1 VIENLKFR
9 VSAAFEQLFF
19 LQNTTSQND
28 ETDEERERNTMI
40 LAPTIL
46 SLSSSS
52 SSARSS
58 PSSHPRCCCSFTH
71 HRRSASS
78 LSSSSSSPKS
88 SNCRR
93 RRRRRQKRR
102 DEKEETS
109 AIVSFSAGRRRRRWR
124 VIDAASFSSSSF
136 LSASG
141 GGECE
146 DDDDACFEW
155 YSLPF
160 REERRLL
167 LLKNQ
172 RRGRRRVVLA
182 RSSGAD
188 DGEGDAAKAENSEDD
203 ESDDVNNNNNNN
215 NNNDDIGPGLIPSI
229 ATATIGAFLFGYHS
243 AVINAPLASIAS
255 DLGFAESDGLKGL
268 VVSVMVLGGV
278 VGGFSIAPI
287 ADKYGRKNALA
298 FVTIPLAV
306 GALISSV
313 SWDAASM
320 TFGRLITGIGVGAS
334 SQIVPLYLAEISPPS
349 FRGTANGLRRMAYV
363 FGCLAA
369 FQLAVPLEEA
379 ANGGDGW
386 WRPLFSDSVVPA
398 VALAVTALVVAVESP
413 VWLLA
418 TSGQIECEVEKKE
431 IERESRR
438 SLGALMNIRG
448 KAAKLWQENIQKKEE
463 NSGSNSSNNN
473 SSGSTNGVDNSSAAE
488 DGGFEDDDDSRRAT
502 ENASGAS
509 SSNSSSASGG
519 KKLETWSEIFKDET
533 NVPSLITGVGLCALA
548 AFSGSNTVIFY
559 AKSVFSSVGLSSP
572 ELLTWAVGVPNILGG
587 VLALV
592 LTDKLGRRPL
602 LLWSFGG
609 MSACLV
615 ALSAV
620 DIYTHGVPFLSENNG
635 GFGGGASSMT
645 TSSRFFKAS
654 FCNTLDPSAVDVL
667 SPEQKAKQRGSLSIN
682 EGYFSDI
689 FDVQQ
694 SSYSSF
700 TTKSIICKDLPD
712 REIGGLIE
720 DVTIE
725 GRGDT
730 NSGERQE
737 PEATVALVSL
747 PLYVLFFSAGAGPV
761 PWLLYNEVFPT
772 RIRAKAV
779 SLCTATNYFSNA
791 IVGSAFLPGV
801 TFLGLGG
808 TYAGYAL
815 LNLLGYVFV
824 KELVF
829 ETKGMKLEEIEEK
842 MLAKWEKKSG

>member
-1 VIENLKFR
+1 MTTVPTHHHHRLPSLRGRTKEDKVVVRRKRQKVVVVR
-9 VSAAFEQLFF
+9 VGGGGDSFSFSSFSSSFF
-19 LQNTTSQND
+19 LARRFD
-28 ETDEERERNTMI
+28 AVRTMMGF
-40 LAPTIL
+40 PEN
-46 SLSSSS
+46 SYYYRCCSSSS
-52 SSARSS
+52 SSSRLWGDLSMTMMAEGRG
-58 PSSHPRCCCSFTH
+58 RGGG
-71 HRRSASS
+71 RRSGGAVVVDASG
-78 LSSSSSSPKS
+78 KG
-88 SNCRR
+88 
-93 RRRRRQKRR
+93 KRWKIKATATSKEDSTR
-102 DEKEETS
+102 GVDVYEARGTKTRTRTNEEEEEDEEQDKDEDKEE
-109 AIVSFSAGRRRRRWR
+109 
-124 VIDAASFSSSSF
+124 
-136 LSASG
+136 
-141 GGECE
+141 
-146 DDDDACFEW
+146 
-155 YSLPF
+155 
-160 REERRLL
+160 
-167 LLKNQ
+167 
-172 RRGRRRVVLA
+172 
-182 RSSGAD
+182 
-188 DGEGDAAKAENSEDD
+188 
-203 ESDDVNNNNNNN
+203 NN
-215 NNNDDIGPGLIPSI
+215 IGPGLIPSI

-243 AVINAPLASIAS
+243 AVINAPLAAIAS

-278 VGGFSIAPI
+278 IGGFSIAPF

-306 GALISSV
+306 GALISSI

-334 SQIVPLYLAEISPPS
+334 SQIVPLYLAEISPPT
-349 FRGTANGLRRMAYV
+349 FRGTSNGLRRMAYV

-379 ANGGDGW
+379 ADGGQDW
-386 WRPLFSDSVVPA
+386 WRPLFSDSVIPA
-398 VALAVTALVVAVESP
+398 MMLAVTALVVAVESP

-418 TSGQIECEVEKKE
+418 TSGQIECEEEKKE
-431 IERESRR
+431 SEREWRR
-438 SLGALMNIRG
+438 SLEALMNIRG

-463 NSGSNSSNNN
+463 RIGSDGGSNEGEVSTEHAVEYDQKVLTTS
-473 SSGSTNGVDNSSAAE
+473 SSGSKEV
-488 DGGFEDDDDSRRAT
+488 
-502 ENASGAS
+502 
-509 SSNSSSASGG
+509 SNSSSSTSGSG
-519 KKLETWSEIFKDET
+519 SDSSKKLETWSEIFEDKT
-533 NVPSLITGVGLCALA
+533 NVPSLVTGVGLCALA

-559 AKSVFSSVGLSSP
+559 AKSVFSSVGLNSP
-572 ELLTWAVGVPNILGG
+572 ELLTWAVGIPNIVGG
-587 VLALV
+587 ILALV

-615 ALSAV
+615 ALSTV
-620 DIYTHGVPFLSENNG
+620 DIYTHGLPFL
-635 GFGGGASSMT
+635 GGGASMT
-645 TSSRFFKAS
+645 TSSKFFKAS

-720 DVTIE
+720 DFTIK
-725 GRGDT
+725 GGDT
-730 NSGERQE
+730 TSGERQE

-791 IVGSAFLPGV
+791 IVGAAFLPGV
-801 TFLGLGG
+801 TSLGLGV

-829 ETKGMKLEEIEEK
+829 ETKGMKLEDIEET
-842 MLAKWEKKSG
+842 MLEKWSDTHKKAGK

>member
-1 VIENLKFR
+1 M
-9 VSAAFEQLFF
+9 
-19 LQNTTSQND
+19 TT
-28 ETDEERERNTMI
+28 
-40 LAPTIL
+40 PV
-46 SLSSSS
+46 
-52 SSARSS
+52 
-58 PSSHPRCCCSFTH
+58 PTH
-71 HRRSASS
+71 HHHHHRLPSLRGGKTKEDNVVVVRR
-78 LSSSSSSPKS
+78 
-88 SNCRR
+88 
-93 RRRRRQKRR
+93 KRR
-102 DEKEETS
+102 PVVVVVRVGGGGGD
-109 AIVSFSAGRRRRRWR
+109 SF
-124 VIDAASFSSSSF
+124 SFSSSSF
-136 LSASG
+136 FLARRFDAVRTMMGFPENSYYYRCSSSSSSSRLWGDLSMTMTTTM
-141 GGECE
+141 
-146 DDDDACFEW
+146 
-155 YSLPF
+155 PF
-160 REERRLL
+160 GRRGLSPPPPPR
-167 LLKNQ
+167 
-172 RRGRRRVVLA
+172 RRGRVAVMAEGRGRGRRSGKGKRWKIKATATSKEDSTRGVDVYEA
-182 RSSGAD
+182 RGTKTRTRTNEEEEEEEEQD
-188 DGEGDAAKAENSEDD
+188 KDEDKEEN
-203 ESDDVNNNNNNN
+203 N
-215 NNNDDIGPGLIPSI
+215 IGPGLIPSI

-243 AVINAPLASIAS
+243 AVINAPLAAIAS

-278 VGGFSIAPI
+278 IGGFSIAPF

-306 GALISSV
+306 GALISSI

-334 SQIVPLYLAEISPPS
+334 SQIVPLYLAEISPPT
-349 FRGTANGLRRMAYV
+349 FRGTSNGLRRMAYV

-379 ANGGDGW
+379 ADGGQDW
-386 WRPLFSDSVVPA
+386 WRPLFSDSVIPA
-398 VALAVTALVVAVESP
+398 MMLAVTALVVAVESP

-418 TSGQIECEVEKKE
+418 TSGQIECEEEKKE
-431 IERESRR
+431 SEREWRR
-438 SLGALMNIRG
+438 SLEALMNIRG

-463 NSGSNSSNNN
+463 RIGSDGGSNEGEVSTEHAVEYDQKVLTTS
-473 SSGSTNGVDNSSAAE
+473 SSGSKEV
-488 DGGFEDDDDSRRAT
+488 
-502 ENASGAS
+502 
-509 SSNSSSASGG
+509 SNSSSSTSGSG
-519 KKLETWSEIFKDET
+519 SDSSKKLETWSEIFEDKT
-533 NVPSLITGVGLCALA
+533 NVPSLVTGVGLCALA

-559 AKSVFSSVGLSSP
+559 AKSVFSSVGLNSP
-572 ELLTWAVGVPNILGG
+572 ELLTWAVGIPNIVGG
-587 VLALV
+587 ILALV

-615 ALSAV
+615 ALSTV
-620 DIYTHGVPFLSENNG
+620 DIYTHGLPFL
-635 GFGGGASSMT
+635 GGGASMT
-645 TSSRFFKAS
+645 TSSKFFKAS

-720 DVTIE
+720 DFTIK
-725 GRGDT
+725 GGDT
-730 NSGERQE
+730 TSGERQE

-791 IVGSAFLPGV
+791 IVGAAFLPGV
-801 TFLGLGG
+801 TSLGLGV

-829 ETKGMKLEEIEEK
+829 ETKGMKLEDIEET
-842 MLAKWEKKSG
+842 MLEKWSDTHKKAGK

>member
-1 VIENLKFR
+1 MMAEGR
-9 VSAAFEQLFF
+9 G
-19 LQNTTSQND
+19 
-28 ETDEERERNTMI
+28 RG
-40 LAPTIL
+40 
-46 SLSSSS
+46 
-52 SSARSS
+52 
-58 PSSHPRCCCSFTH
+58 
-71 HRRSASS
+71 
-78 LSSSSSSPKS
+78 
-88 SNCRR
+88 RR
-93 RRRRRQKRR
+93 RRRRSDAVVVDASGKGKRWKIKATATSKEDSTR
-102 DEKEETS
+102 GVDVYEARGTKTRTRTNEEGEEEEEEQDKDEDKEE
-109 AIVSFSAGRRRRRWR
+109 
-124 VIDAASFSSSSF
+124 
-136 LSASG
+136 
-141 GGECE
+141 
-146 DDDDACFEW
+146 
-155 YSLPF
+155 
-160 REERRLL
+160 
-167 LLKNQ
+167 
-172 RRGRRRVVLA
+172 
-182 RSSGAD
+182 
-188 DGEGDAAKAENSEDD
+188 
-203 ESDDVNNNNNNN
+203 NN
-215 NNNDDIGPGLIPSI
+215 IGPGLIPSI

-243 AVINAPLASIAS
+243 AVINAPLAAIAS

-278 VGGFSIAPI
+278 IGGFSIAPF

-306 GALISSV
+306 GALISSI

-334 SQIVPLYLAEISPPS
+334 SQIVPLYLAEISPPT
-349 FRGTANGLRRMAYV
+349 FRGTSNGLRRMAYV

-379 ANGGDGW
+379 ADGGQDW
-386 WRPLFSDSVVPA
+386 WRPLFSDSVIPA
-398 VALAVTALVVAVESP
+398 MMLAVTALVVAVESP

-418 TSGQIECEVEKKE
+418 TSGQIECEEEKKE
-431 IERESRR
+431 SEKEWRR
-438 SLGALMNIRG
+438 SLEALMNIRG

-463 NSGSNSSNNN
+463 RIGSDGGSNEGEVSTEHAVEYDQKVLTTS
-473 SSGSTNGVDNSSAAE
+473 SSGSKEV
-488 DGGFEDDDDSRRAT
+488 
-502 ENASGAS
+502 
-509 SSNSSSASGG
+509 SNSSSSTSGSG
-519 KKLETWSEIFKDET
+519 SDSSKKLETWSEIFEDKT
-533 NVPSLITGVGLCALA
+533 NVPSLVTGVGLCALA

-559 AKSVFSSVGLSSP
+559 AKSVFSSVGLNSP
-572 ELLTWAVGVPNILGG
+572 ELLTWAVGIPNIVGG
-587 VLALV
+587 ILALV

-615 ALSAV
+615 ALSTV
-620 DIYTHGVPFLSENNG
+620 DIYTHGLPFL
-635 GFGGGASSMT
+635 GGGASMT
-645 TSSRFFKAS
+645 TSSKFFKAR

-720 DVTIE
+720 DFTIK
-725 GRGDT
+725 GGDT
-730 NSGERQE
+730 TSGERQE

-791 IVGSAFLPGV
+791 IVGAAFLPGV
-801 TFLGLGG
+801 TSLGLGV

-829 ETKGMKLEEIEEK
+829 ETKGMKLEDIEET
-842 MLAKWEKKSG
+842 MLEKWSDTHKKAGK

>member
-1 VIENLKFR
+1 
-9 VSAAFEQLFF
+9 
-19 LQNTTSQND
+19 
-28 ETDEERERNTMI
+28 M
-40 LAPTIL
+40 
-46 SLSSSS
+46 
-52 SSARSS
+52 
-58 PSSHPRCCCSFTH
+58 
-71 HRRSASS
+71 
-78 LSSSSSSPKS
+78 
-88 SNCRR
+88 
-93 RRRRRQKRR
+93 
-102 DEKEETS
+102 
-109 AIVSFSAGRRRRRWR
+109 IVSFSAGRRRRRWR
-124 VIDAASFSSSSF
+124 VITAASSSSSF
-136 LSASG
+136 SSVSG
-141 GGECE
+141 GGEGE

-167 LLKNQ
+167 LKNQ
-172 RRGRRRVVLA
+172 RRGRRVVLA

-188 DGEGDAAKAENSEDD
+188 DGEGDAAKAEKSEDD
-203 ESDDVNNNNNNN
+203 ESNDGNN

-463 NSGSNSSNNN
+463 NSGSNSSNN
-473 SSGSTNGVDNSSAAE
+473 SSGGSANGVDSSSAAE
-488 DGGFEDDDDSRRAT
+488 DGGFEDDDDNRRAT
-502 ENASGAS
+502 EKASGS
-509 SSNSSSASGG
+509 SGSNSTSASGG

-635 GFGGGASSMT
+635 GFGGAASMT

-842 MLAKWEKKSG
+842 MLAKWEKK

>member
-1 VIENLKFR
+1 MINGAHHRGTFVK
-9 VSAAFEQLFF
+9 
-19 LQNTTSQND
+19 QNTIIKTRRFTTSF
-28 ETDEERERNTMI
+28 
-40 LAPTIL
+40 

-52 SSARSS
+52 SFVLLRGAKSSSSTNTKTTKKRTKKDALSTFTCRSND
-58 PSSHPRCCCSFTH
+58 RGEKV
-71 HRRSASS
+71 RR
-78 LSSSSSSPKS
+78 LSSSKS
-88 SNCRR
+88 SWYSSC
-93 RRRRRQKRR
+93 
-102 DEKEETS
+102 
-109 AIVSFSAGRRRRRWR
+109 
-124 VIDAASFSSSSF
+124 SFSSR
-136 LSASG
+136 
-141 GGECE
+141 
-146 DDDDACFEW
+146 DDDDSVDYEPPP
-155 YSLPF
+155 LPP
-160 REERRLL
+160 RNKGGVVTRKSKGEEDEEED
-167 LLKNQ
+167 NN
-172 RRGRRRVVLA
+172 
-182 RSSGAD
+182 
-188 DGEGDAAKAENSEDD
+188 EEN
-203 ESDDVNNNNNNN
+203 N
-215 NNNDDIGPGLIPSI
+215 IGPRLIPSI

-255 DLGFAESDGLKGL
+255 DLGFAESDGLKGV

-278 VGGFSIAPI
+278 LGGFSIAPF

-306 GALISSV
+306 GALISAV

-379 ANGGDGW
+379 TNGGDGW
-386 WRPLFSDSVVPA
+386 WRPLFSDSVFPA

-418 TSGQIECEVEKKE
+418 TSEEIECEVEKKE

-448 KAAKLWQENIQKKEE
+448 KAAKVWQENIQKKEE
-463 NSGSNSSNNN
+463 S
-473 SSGSTNGVDNSSAAE
+473 
-488 DGGFEDDDDSRRAT
+488 
-502 ENASGAS
+502 S
-509 SSNSSSASGG
+509 SSNSSSSSSSSIAASSSNNSSSNSESAAEENTTVEDDDRKETSSSISWSSTNGNSTSAVTSS

-572 ELLTWAVGVPNILGG
+572 ELLTWAVGVPNIVGG

-592 LTDKLGRRPL
+592 FTDKLGRRPL

-645 TSSRFFKAS
+645 TSSKFFKAS
-654 FCNTLDPSAVDVL
+654 FCNTLDPSAVEVL

-689 FDVQQ
+689 FNVQQ

-700 TTKSIICKDLPD
+700 TTKSIICEDLPD

-720 DVTIE
+720 DVAIQ
-725 GRGDT
+725 GRDT
-730 NSGERQE
+730 KSNISGERQE
-737 PEATVALVSL
+737 PEATIALISL

-829 ETKGMKLEEIEEK
+829 ETKGMKLEDIEET
-842 MLAKWEKKSG
+842 MLEKWAKNKNAST

>member
-1 VIENLKFR
+1 MTTVPTHHHHHRLPSLRGKTKEDDNVVVRRKRQKVVVCVGGGGDSF
-9 VSAAFEQLFF
+9 SFSSFSSSFF
-19 LQNTTSQND
+19 LARRFD
-28 ETDEERERNTMI
+28 AVRTMMMGF
-40 LAPTIL
+40 PEN
-46 SLSSSS
+46 SYYYRCCCSSSS
-52 SSARSS
+52 SSSRLWGDLSMTMTAEGRG
-58 PSSHPRCCCSFTH
+58 RGGG
-71 HRRSASS
+71 RRSGGAVVVDASG
-78 LSSSSSSPKS
+78 KG
-88 SNCRR
+88 
-93 RRRRRQKRR
+93 KRWKIKATATSKEDSTR
-102 DEKEETS
+102 GVDVYEARGTKTRTRTNEEEEEEDEEQDKDEDKEE
-109 AIVSFSAGRRRRRWR
+109 
-124 VIDAASFSSSSF
+124 
-136 LSASG
+136 
-141 GGECE
+141 
-146 DDDDACFEW
+146 
-155 YSLPF
+155 
-160 REERRLL
+160 
-167 LLKNQ
+167 
-172 RRGRRRVVLA
+172 
-182 RSSGAD
+182 
-188 DGEGDAAKAENSEDD
+188 
-203 ESDDVNNNNNNN
+203 NN
-215 NNNDDIGPGLIPSI
+215 IGPGLIPSI

-243 AVINAPLASIAS
+243 AVINAPLAAIAS

-278 VGGFSIAPI
+278 IGGFSIAPF

-306 GALISSV
+306 GALISSI

-334 SQIVPLYLAEISPPS
+334 SQIVPLYLAEISPPT
-349 FRGTANGLRRMAYV
+349 FRGTSNGLRRMAYV

-379 ANGGDGW
+379 ADGGQDW
-386 WRPLFSDSVVPA
+386 WRPLFSDSVIPA
-398 VALAVTALVVAVESP
+398 MMLAVTALVVAVESP

-418 TSGQIECEVEKKE
+418 TSGQIECEEEKKE
-431 IERESRR
+431 SEREWRR
-438 SLGALMNIRG
+438 SLEALMNIRG

-463 NSGSNSSNNN
+463 RIGSDGGSNEGEVSTEHAVEYDQKVLTTS
-473 SSGSTNGVDNSSAAE
+473 SSGSKEV
-488 DGGFEDDDDSRRAT
+488 
-502 ENASGAS
+502 
-509 SSNSSSASGG
+509 SNSSSSTSGSG
-519 KKLETWSEIFKDET
+519 SDSSKKLETWSEIFEDKT
-533 NVPSLITGVGLCALA
+533 NVPSLVTGVGLCALA

-559 AKSVFSSVGLSSP
+559 AKSVFSSVGLNSP
-572 ELLTWAVGVPNILGG
+572 ELLTWAVGIPNIVGG
-587 VLALV
+587 ILALV

-615 ALSAV
+615 ALSTV
-620 DIYTHGVPFLSENNG
+620 DIYTHGLPFL
-635 GFGGGASSMT
+635 GGGASMT
-645 TSSRFFKAS
+645 TSSKFFKAS

-720 DVTIE
+720 DFTIK
-725 GRGDT
+725 GGDT
-730 NSGERQE
+730 TSGERQE

-791 IVGSAFLPGV
+791 IVGAAFLPGV
-801 TFLGLGG
+801 TSLGLGV

-829 ETKGMKLEEIEEK
+829 ETKGMKLEDIEET
-842 MLAKWEKKSG
+842 MLEKWSDTHKKAGK

>member
-1 VIENLKFR
+1 MINGAHHRGTFVK
-9 VSAAFEQLFF
+9 
-19 LQNTTSQND
+19 QNTIIKTRRFTTSF
-28 ETDEERERNTMI
+28 
-40 LAPTIL
+40 

-52 SSARSS
+52 SFVLLRGAKSSSSTNTKTKKRTKKDALSTFTCRSND
-58 PSSHPRCCCSFTH
+58 RGEKV
-71 HRRSASS
+71 RR
-78 LSSSSSSPKS
+78 LSSSKS
-88 SNCRR
+88 SWYSSC
-93 RRRRRQKRR
+93 
-102 DEKEETS
+102 
-109 AIVSFSAGRRRRRWR
+109 
-124 VIDAASFSSSSF
+124 SFSSR
-136 LSASG
+136 
-141 GGECE
+141 
-146 DDDDACFEW
+146 DDDDSVDYEPPP
-155 YSLPF
+155 LPP
-160 REERRLL
+160 RNKGGVVTRKSKGEEDEEED
-167 LLKNQ
+167 NN
-172 RRGRRRVVLA
+172 
-182 RSSGAD
+182 
-188 DGEGDAAKAENSEDD
+188 EEN
-203 ESDDVNNNNNNN
+203 N
-215 NNNDDIGPGLIPSI
+215 IGPRLIPSI

-255 DLGFAESDGLKGL
+255 DLGFAESDGLKGV

-278 VGGFSIAPI
+278 LGGFSIAPF

-306 GALISSV
+306 GALISAV

-386 WRPLFSDSVVPA
+386 WRPLFSDSVFPA

-418 TSGQIECEVEKKE
+418 TSEEIECEVEKKE

-448 KAAKLWQENIQKKEE
+448 KAAKVWQENIQKKEE
-463 NSGSNSSNNN
+463 S
-473 SSGSTNGVDNSSAAE
+473 
-488 DGGFEDDDDSRRAT
+488 
-502 ENASGAS
+502 S
-509 SSNSSSASGG
+509 SSNSSSSSSSSIAASSSNNSSSNSESAAEENTTVEDDDRKETSSSIRSSRSTIGNSTSAVTSGGGG

-572 ELLTWAVGVPNILGG
+572 ELLTWAVGVPNIVGG

-592 LTDKLGRRPL
+592 FTDKLGRRPL

-645 TSSRFFKAS
+645 TSSKFFKAS
-654 FCNTLDPSAVDVL
+654 FCNTLDPSAVEVL

-689 FDVQQ
+689 FNVQQ

-700 TTKSIICKDLPD
+700 TTKSIICEDLPD

-720 DVTIE
+720 DVAIQ
-725 GRGDT
+725 GRDT
-730 NSGERQE
+730 KSNISGERQE
-737 PEATVALVSL
+737 PEATIALISL

-829 ETKGMKLEEIEEK
+829 ETKGMKLEDIEET
-842 MLAKWEKKSG
+842 MLEKWAKNKNAST

>member
-1 VIENLKFR
+1 M
-9 VSAAFEQLFF
+9 
-19 LQNTTSQND
+19 TT
-28 ETDEERERNTMI
+28 
-40 LAPTIL
+40 PV
-46 SLSSSS
+46 
-52 SSARSS
+52 
-58 PSSHPRCCCSFTH
+58 PTH
-71 HRRSASS
+71 HHHHHHRLPSLRGFGKTKEDNVVVVVRR
-78 LSSSSSSPKS
+78 
-88 SNCRR
+88 
-93 RRRRRQKRR
+93 KRR
-102 DEKEETS
+102 PVVVVVRVGGGGGGD
-109 AIVSFSAGRRRRRWR
+109 SF
-124 VIDAASFSSSSF
+124 SFSSSSF
-136 LSASG
+136 FLARRFDAVRTMMGFPENSYYYRCSSSSSSSRLWGDLSMTMTTTM
-141 GGECE
+141 
-146 DDDDACFEW
+146 
-155 YSLPF
+155 PF
-160 REERRLL
+160 GRRGLSSSSSPPPPPR
-167 LLKNQ
+167 
-172 RRGRRRVVLA
+172 RRGRVAVMAEGRGRGRRSGKGKRWKIKATATSKEDSTRGVDVYEA
-182 RSSGAD
+182 RGTKTRTRTNEEEEEEEEQD
-188 DGEGDAAKAENSEDD
+188 KDEDKEEN
-203 ESDDVNNNNNNN
+203 N
-215 NNNDDIGPGLIPSI
+215 IGPGLIPSI

-243 AVINAPLASIAS
+243 AVINAPLAAIAS

-278 VGGFSIAPI
+278 IGGFSIAPF

-306 GALISSV
+306 GALISSI

-334 SQIVPLYLAEISPPS
+334 SQIVPLYLAEISPPT
-349 FRGTANGLRRMAYV
+349 FRGTSNGLRRMAYV

-379 ANGGDGW
+379 ADGGQDW
-386 WRPLFSDSVVPA
+386 WRPLFSDSVIPA
-398 VALAVTALVVAVESP
+398 MMLAVTALVVAVESP

-418 TSGQIECEVEKKE
+418 TSGQIECEEEKKE
-431 IERESRR
+431 SEREWRR
-438 SLGALMNIRG
+438 SLEALMNIRG

-463 NSGSNSSNNN
+463 RIGSDGGSNEGEVSTEHAVEYDQKVLTTS
-473 SSGSTNGVDNSSAAE
+473 SSGSKEV
-488 DGGFEDDDDSRRAT
+488 
-502 ENASGAS
+502 
-509 SSNSSSASGG
+509 SNSSSSTSGSG
-519 KKLETWSEIFKDET
+519 SDSSKKLETWSEIFEDKT
-533 NVPSLITGVGLCALA
+533 NVPSLVTGVGLCALA

-559 AKSVFSSVGLSSP
+559 AKSVFSSVGLNSP
-572 ELLTWAVGVPNILGG
+572 ELLTWAVGIPNIVGSI
-587 VLALV
+587 LALV

-615 ALSAV
+615 ALSTV
-620 DIYTHGVPFLSENNG
+620 DIYTHGLPFL
-635 GFGGGASSMT
+635 GGGASMT
-645 TSSRFFKAS
+645 TSSKFFKAS

-689 FDVQQ
+689 FYVQQ

-720 DVTIE
+720 DFTIK
-725 GRGDT
+725 GGDT
-730 NSGERQE
+730 TSGERQE

-791 IVGSAFLPGV
+791 IVGAAFLPGV
-801 TFLGLGG
+801 TSLGLGV

-829 ETKGMKLEEIEEK
+829 ETKGMKLEDIEET
-842 MLAKWEKKSG
+842 MLEKWSDTHKKAGK

>member
-1 VIENLKFR
+1 MERFGFDFPQTTVTLCCASTFTTMINGALNHRTFVEQNSILKTTSFTTT
-9 VSAAFEQLFF
+9 SFPSSSSSFF
-19 LQNTTSQND
+19 LLRGAN
-28 ETDEERERNTMI
+28 
-40 LAPTIL
+40 
-46 SLSSSS
+46 SSSS
-52 SSARSS
+52 SSNAKKTTKKTRKKDVLSTLS
-58 PSSHPRCCCSFTH
+58 
-71 HRRSASS
+71 RRSDDRGGKVSLFR
-78 LSSSSSSPKS
+78 LSSSKSSSYS
-88 SNCRR
+88 SC
-93 RRRRRQKRR
+93 
-102 DEKEETS
+102 
-109 AIVSFSAGRRRRRWR
+109 
-124 VIDAASFSSSSF
+124 SFSSRDDDDSVDYEPPP
-136 LSASG
+136 LPPRTKG
-141 GGECE
+141 VGVTRKKEGEEDEE
-146 DDDDACFEW
+146 DDD
-155 YSLPF
+155 
-160 REERRLL
+160 
-167 LLKNQ
+167 
-172 RRGRRRVVLA
+172 
-182 RSSGAD
+182 
-188 DGEGDAAKAENSEDD
+188 EN
-203 ESDDVNNNNNNN
+203 N
-215 NNNDDIGPGLIPSI
+215 IGPRLIPSI

-255 DLGFAESDGLKGL
+255 DLGFAESDGLKGV

-278 VGGFSIAPI
+278 LGGFSIAPF

-298 FVTIPLAV
+298 FVTIPLAI
-306 GALISSV
+306 GALISAA

-386 WRPLFSDSVVPA
+386 WRPLFSDSVFPA

-418 TSGQIECEVEKKE
+418 TSEEIECEVEKKE

-448 KAAKLWQENIQKKEE
+448 KAAKVWQENIQKKEE
-463 NSGSNSSNNN
+463 SSSSSSSSSITANSNNSNSN
-473 SSGSTNGVDNSSAAE
+473 SESAAE
-488 DGGFEDDDDSRRAT
+488 ENTTTVEDDDRKETSR
-502 ENASGAS
+502 SVS
-509 SSNSSSASGG
+509 SSSSTIGNSTSAVTSGGGG

-572 ELLTWAVGVPNILGG
+572 ELLTWAVGVPNIVGG

-592 LTDKLGRRPL
+592 FTDKLGRRPL

-645 TSSRFFKAS
+645 TSSKFFKAS
-654 FCNTLDPSAVDVL
+654 FCNTLDPSAVEVL

-689 FDVQQ
+689 FNVQQ

-700 TTKSIICKDLPD
+700 TTKSIICEDLPD

-720 DVTIE
+720 DVTIQ
-725 GRGDT
+725 GRDT
-730 NSGERQE
+730 KSNNSGERQE
-737 PEATVALVSL
+737 PEATIALICL

-791 IVGSAFLPGV
+791 IVGSTFLPGV

-829 ETKGMKLEEIEEK
+829 ETKGMKLEDIEET
-842 MLAKWEKKSG
+842 MLEKWAKNKNAS

>member
-1 VIENLKFR
+1 MINGAHHHRTFVTQNSILK
-9 VSAAFEQLFF
+9 
-19 LQNTTSQND
+19 TTSF
-28 ETDEERERNTMI
+28 TTTSF
-40 LAPTIL
+40 P
-46 SLSSSS
+46 SSSS
-52 SSARSS
+52 SSFVLLARG
-58 PSSHPRCCCSFTH
+58 
-71 HRRSASS
+71 AK
-78 LSSSSSSPKS
+78 SSSSSSNAKKTTKKTRKKDVLSTLSRRSDDRGGKVSLFRLSSSKS
-88 SNCRR
+88 SSYSSC
-93 RRRRRQKRR
+93 
-102 DEKEETS
+102 
-109 AIVSFSAGRRRRRWR
+109 
-124 VIDAASFSSSSF
+124 SFSSR
-136 LSASG
+136 
-141 GGECE
+141 
-146 DDDDACFEW
+146 DDDDSVDYEPPP
-155 YSLPF
+155 LPP
-160 REERRLL
+160 RTKGDGVTRKKEGEE
-167 LLKNQ
+167 
-172 RRGRRRVVLA
+172 
-182 RSSGAD
+182 D
-188 DGEGDAAKAENSEDD
+188 EEEDD
-203 ESDDVNNNNNNN
+203 KNN
-215 NNNDDIGPGLIPSI
+215 IGPRLIPSI

-255 DLGFAESDGLKGL
+255 DLGFAESDGLKGV

-278 VGGFSIAPI
+278 LGGFSIAPF

-298 FVTIPLAV
+298 FVTIPLAI
-306 GALISSV
+306 GALISAV

-386 WRPLFSDSVVPA
+386 WRPLFSDSVFPA

-418 TSGQIECEVEKKE
+418 TSEEIECEVEKKE

-448 KAAKLWQENIQKKEE
+448 KAAKVWQENIQKKEE
-463 NSGSNSSNNN
+463 SSSSSSSSSSCSSSSSSITANSNNSNSN
-473 SSGSTNGVDNSSAAE
+473 SESAAE
-488 DGGFEDDDDSRRAT
+488 ENTTTVEDDDRKETSR
-502 ENASGAS
+502 SVS
-509 SSNSSSASGG
+509 SSSSTIGNSTSAVTSGGGG

-572 ELLTWAVGVPNILGG
+572 ELLTWAVGVPNIVGG

-592 LTDKLGRRPL
+592 FTDKLGRRPL

-645 TSSRFFKAS
+645 TSSKFFKAS
-654 FCNTLDPSAVDVL
+654 FCNTLDPSAVEVL

-689 FDVQQ
+689 FNVQQ

-700 TTKSIICKDLPD
+700 TTKSIICEDLPD

-720 DVTIE
+720 DVTIQ
-725 GRGDT
+725 GRDT
-730 NSGERQE
+730 KSNNSGERQE
-737 PEATVALVSL
+737 PEATIALICL

-791 IVGSAFLPGV
+791 IVGSTFLPGV

-829 ETKGMKLEEIEEK
+829 ETKGMKLEDIEET
-842 MLAKWEKKSG
+842 MLEKWAKNKNAS

>member
-1 VIENLKFR
+1 MINGAHHRGTFVK
-9 VSAAFEQLFF
+9 
-19 LQNTTSQND
+19 QNTIIKTRRFTTSF
-28 ETDEERERNTMI
+28 
-40 LAPTIL
+40 

-52 SSARSS
+52 SFVLLRGAKSSSSTNTKTKKRTKKDALSTFTCRSND
-58 PSSHPRCCCSFTH
+58 RGEKV
-71 HRRSASS
+71 RR
-78 LSSSSSSPKS
+78 LSSSKS
-88 SNCRR
+88 SWYSSC
-93 RRRRRQKRR
+93 
-102 DEKEETS
+102 
-109 AIVSFSAGRRRRRWR
+109 
-124 VIDAASFSSSSF
+124 SFSSR
-136 LSASG
+136 
-141 GGECE
+141 
-146 DDDDACFEW
+146 DDDDSVDYEPPP
-155 YSLPF
+155 LPP
-160 REERRLL
+160 RNKGGVVTRKSKGEEDEEED
-167 LLKNQ
+167 NN
-172 RRGRRRVVLA
+172 
-182 RSSGAD
+182 
-188 DGEGDAAKAENSEDD
+188 EEN
-203 ESDDVNNNNNNN
+203 N
-215 NNNDDIGPGLIPSI
+215 IGPRLIPSI

-255 DLGFAESDGLKGL
+255 DLGFAESDGLKGV

-278 VGGFSIAPI
+278 LGGFSIAPF

-306 GALISSV
+306 GALISAV

-386 WRPLFSDSVVPA
+386 WRPLFSDSVFPA

-418 TSGQIECEVEKKE
+418 TSEEIECEVEKKE

-448 KAAKLWQENIQKKEE
+448 KAAKVWQENIQKKEE
-463 NSGSNSSNNN
+463 S
-473 SSGSTNGVDNSSAAE
+473 
-488 DGGFEDDDDSRRAT
+488 
-502 ENASGAS
+502 S
-509 SSNSSSASGG
+509 SSNSSSSSSSSIAASSSNNSSSNSESAAEENTTVEDDDRKETSSSISWSSTNGNSTSAVTSS

-533 NVPSLITGVGLCALA
+533 NVPSLITGVGLCTLA

-572 ELLTWAVGVPNILGG
+572 ELLTWAVGVPNIVGG

-592 LTDKLGRRPL
+592 FTDKLGRRPL

-645 TSSRFFKAS
+645 TSSKFFKAS
-654 FCNTLDPSAVDVL
+654 FCNTLDPSAVEVL

-689 FDVQQ
+689 FNVQQ

-700 TTKSIICKDLPD
+700 TTKSIICEDLPD

-720 DVTIE
+720 DVAIQ
-725 GRGDT
+725 GRDT
-730 NSGERQE
+730 KSNISGERQE
-737 PEATVALVSL
+737 PEATIALISL

-829 ETKGMKLEEIEEK
+829 ETKGMKLEDIEET
-842 MLAKWEKKSG
+842 MLEKWAKNKNAS

>member
-1 VIENLKFR
+1 MERLDSISPKATVFTHFVVESTRDTTMIHGAHHHGTFVK
-9 VSAAFEQLFF
+9 
-19 LQNTTSQND
+19 QNNIIKTRSFTTSFSSCSSSFVPL
-28 ETDEERERNTMI
+28 RG
-40 LAPTIL
+40 AK
-46 SLSSSS
+46 SSSS
-52 SSARSS
+52 TNTKTTKKRTKKDALST
-58 PSSHPRCCCSFTH
+58 FT
-71 HRRSASS
+71 RRMNDPKGEKVRRLASS
-78 LSSSSSSPKS
+78 KS
-88 SNCRR
+88 SWY
-93 RRRRRQKRR
+93 
-102 DEKEETS
+102 
-109 AIVSFSAGRRRRRWR
+109 FSR
-124 VIDAASFSSSSF
+124 SCSSK
-136 LSASG
+136 
-141 GGECE
+141 
-146 DDDDACFEW
+146 DDDD
-155 YSLPF
+155 S
-160 REERRLL
+160 
-167 LLKNQ
+167 
-172 RRGRRRVVLA
+172 V
-182 RSSGAD
+182 
-188 DGEGDAAKAENSEDD
+188 DD
-203 ESDDVNNNNNNN
+203 EPPTLPPRTKGGVVTRKSKGEEDEEEDNDEENN
-215 NNNDDIGPGLIPSI
+215 IGPRLIPSI

-255 DLGFAESDGLKGL
+255 DLGFAESDGLKGV

-278 VGGFSIAPI
+278 LGGFSIAPF

-306 GALISSV
+306 GALISAV

-379 ANGGDGW
+379 TNGGDGW
-386 WRPLFSDSVVPA
+386 WRPLFSDSVFPA

-418 TSGQIECEVEKKE
+418 TSEEIECEVEKKE

-448 KAAKLWQENIQKKEE
+448 KAAKVWQENIQKKEE
-463 NSGSNSSNNN
+463 S
-473 SSGSTNGVDNSSAAE
+473 
-488 DGGFEDDDDSRRAT
+488 
-502 ENASGAS
+502 S
-509 SSNSSSASGG
+509 SSNSSSSSSSSIAASSSNNSSSNSESAAEENTTVEDDDRKETSSSISWSSTVGNSTSAVTSGG
-519 KKLETWSEIFKDET
+519 GGKNLETWSEIFKDET

-572 ELLTWAVGVPNILGG
+572 ELLTWAVGVPNIVGG

-592 LTDKLGRRPL
+592 FTDKLGRRPL

-645 TSSRFFKAS
+645 TSSKFFKAS
-654 FCNTLDPSAVDVL
+654 FCNTLDPSAVEVL

-689 FDVQQ
+689 FNVQQ

-700 TTKSIICKDLPD
+700 TTKSIICEDLPD

-720 DVTIE
+720 DVAIQ
-725 GRGDT
+725 GRDT
-730 NSGERQE
+730 KSNISGERQE
-737 PEATVALVSL
+737 PEATIALISL

-829 ETKGMKLEEIEEK
+829 ETKGMKLEDIEET
-842 MLAKWEKKSG
+842 MLEKWAKNKNAST

>member
-1 VIENLKFR
+1 MLSTLSRRSDDRGGKVSLFR
-9 VSAAFEQLFF
+9 
-19 LQNTTSQND
+19 
-28 ETDEERERNTMI
+28 
-40 LAPTIL
+40 
-46 SLSSSS
+46 LSSSKS
-52 SSARSS
+52 SSYSS
-58 PSSHPRCCCSFTH
+58 C
-71 HRRSASS
+71 
-78 LSSSSSSPKS
+78 
-88 SNCRR
+88 
-93 RRRRRQKRR
+93 
-102 DEKEETS
+102 
-109 AIVSFSAGRRRRRWR
+109 
-124 VIDAASFSSSSF
+124 SFSSRDDDDSVDYEPPP
-136 LSASG
+136 LPPRTKG
-141 GGECE
+141 VGVTRKKEGEEDEE
-146 DDDDACFEW
+146 DDD
-155 YSLPF
+155 
-160 REERRLL
+160 
-167 LLKNQ
+167 
-172 RRGRRRVVLA
+172 
-182 RSSGAD
+182 
-188 DGEGDAAKAENSEDD
+188 EN
-203 ESDDVNNNNNNN
+203 N
-215 NNNDDIGPGLIPSI
+215 IGPRLIPSI

-255 DLGFAESDGLKGL
+255 DLGFAESDGLKGV

-278 VGGFSIAPI
+278 LGGFSIAPF

-298 FVTIPLAV
+298 FVTIPLAI
-306 GALISSV
+306 GALISAV

-386 WRPLFSDSVVPA
+386 WRPLFSDSVFPA

-418 TSGQIECEVEKKE
+418 TSEEIECEVEKKE

-448 KAAKLWQENIQKKEE
+448 KAAKVWQENIQKKEE
-463 NSGSNSSNNN
+463 SSSSSSSSSSCSSSSSSITANSNNSNSN
-473 SSGSTNGVDNSSAAE
+473 SESAAE
-488 DGGFEDDDDSRRAT
+488 ENTTTVEDDDRKETSR
-502 ENASGAS
+502 SVS
-509 SSNSSSASGG
+509 SSSSTIGNSTSAVTSGGGG

-572 ELLTWAVGVPNILGG
+572 ELLTWAVGVPNIVGG

-592 LTDKLGRRPL
+592 FTDKLGRRPL

-645 TSSRFFKAS
+645 TSSKFFKAS
-654 FCNTLDPSAVDVL
+654 FCNTLDPSAVEVL

-689 FDVQQ
+689 FNVQQ

-700 TTKSIICKDLPD
+700 TTKSIICEDLPD

-720 DVTIE
+720 DVTIQ
-725 GRGDT
+725 GRDT
-730 NSGERQE
+730 KSNNSGERQE
-737 PEATVALVSL
+737 PEATIALICL

-791 IVGSAFLPGV
+791 IVGSTFLPGV

-829 ETKGMKLEEIEEK
+829 ETKGMKLEDIEET
-842 MLAKWEKKSG
+842 MLEKWAKNKNAS

>member
-1 VIENLKFR
+1 MMNGAHHHRTFVKQNKIIKTTSFTTSFSSCSSSSSFVLLRGAKSSSNTKKKKTTKKDVLSTFTCRIHDRGGER
-9 VSAAFEQLFF
+9 VS
-19 LQNTTSQND
+19 
-28 ETDEERERNTMI
+28 RR
-40 LAPTIL
+40 
-46 SLSSSS
+46 LSSSS
-52 SSARSS
+52 CHS
-58 PSSHPRCCCSFTH
+58 C
-71 HRRSASS
+71 
-78 LSSSSSSPKS
+78 
-88 SNCRR
+88 
-93 RRRRRQKRR
+93 
-102 DEKEETS
+102 
-109 AIVSFSAGRRRRRWR
+109 SFSA
-124 VIDAASFSSSSF
+124 ASSSK
-136 LSASG
+136 
-141 GGECE
+141 
-146 DDDDACFEW
+146 DDDDSVDYEPPP
-155 YSLPF
+155 LPP
-160 REERRLL
+160 RNKGGVVTRKSKGEEDEEED
-167 LLKNQ
+167 NN
-172 RRGRRRVVLA
+172 
-182 RSSGAD
+182 
-188 DGEGDAAKAENSEDD
+188 EEN
-203 ESDDVNNNNNNN
+203 N
-215 NNNDDIGPGLIPSI
+215 IGPRLIQSI

-255 DLGFAESDGLKGL
+255 DLGFAESDGLKGV

-278 VGGFSIAPI
+278 LGGFSIAPF

-306 GALISSV
+306 GALISAV

-386 WRPLFSDSVVPA
+386 WRPLFSDSVFPA

-418 TSGQIECEVEKKE
+418 TSEEIECEVEKKE

-448 KAAKLWQENIQKKEE
+448 KAAKVWQENIQKKEE
-463 NSGSNSSNNN
+463 S
-473 SSGSTNGVDNSSAAE
+473 
-488 DGGFEDDDDSRRAT
+488 
-502 ENASGAS
+502 S
-509 SSNSSSASGG
+509 SSNSSSSSTSSSIAANSNNSSSNSESAAEENTTVEDDDRKETSSSISWSSTVGNSTSAVTSGGGG

-572 ELLTWAVGVPNILGG
+572 ELLTWAVGVPNIVGG

-592 LTDKLGRRPL
+592 FTDKLGRRPL

-645 TSSRFFKAS
+645 TSSKFFKAS
-654 FCNTLDPSAVDVL
+654 FCNTLDPSAVEVL

-689 FDVQQ
+689 FNVQQ

-700 TTKSIICKDLPD
+700 TTKSIICEDLPD

-720 DVTIE
+720 DVTIQ
-725 GRGDT
+725 GRDT
-730 NSGERQE
+730 KSNNSGERQE
-737 PEATVALVSL
+737 PEATIALISL

-829 ETKGMKLEEIEEK
+829 ETKGMKLEDIEET
-842 MLAKWEKKSG
+842 MLEKWAKNKNATS

>member
-1 VIENLKFR
+1 MINGAHHHGTFVK
-9 VSAAFEQLFF
+9 
-19 LQNTTSQND
+19 QNKIIKTRSFTTSF
-28 ETDEERERNTMI
+28 
-40 LAPTIL
+40 

-52 SSARSS
+52 SFVLLRGAKSS
-58 PSSHPRCCCSFTH
+58 SSTNTKTKKRTKKDVLSTLS
-71 HRRSASS
+71 RRMNDPKGEKVRR
-78 LSSSSSSPKS
+78 LSSSKS
-88 SNCRR
+88 SWYSSC
-93 RRRRRQKRR
+93 
-102 DEKEETS
+102 
-109 AIVSFSAGRRRRRWR
+109 
-124 VIDAASFSSSSF
+124 SFSSR
-136 LSASG
+136 
-141 GGECE
+141 
-146 DDDDACFEW
+146 DDDDSVDYEPPP
-155 YSLPF
+155 LPP
-160 REERRLL
+160 RNKGGVVTRKSKGEEDEEED
-167 LLKNQ
+167 NN
-172 RRGRRRVVLA
+172 
-182 RSSGAD
+182 
-188 DGEGDAAKAENSEDD
+188 EEN
-203 ESDDVNNNNNNN
+203 N
-215 NNNDDIGPGLIPSI
+215 IGPRLIPSI

-255 DLGFAESDGLKGL
+255 DLGFAESDGLKGV

-278 VGGFSIAPI
+278 LGGFSIAPF

-306 GALISSV
+306 GALISAV

-386 WRPLFSDSVVPA
+386 WRPLFSDSVFPA

-418 TSGQIECEVEKKE
+418 TSEEIECEVEKKE

-448 KAAKLWQENIQKKEE
+448 KAAKVWQENIQKKEE
-463 NSGSNSSNNN
+463 SSRSNSSSSSIAASSNN
-473 SSGSTNGVDNSSAAE
+473 
-488 DGGFEDDDDSRRAT
+488 
-502 ENASGAS
+502 S
-509 SSNSSSASGG
+509 SSNSESAAEENTTVEDDDRKETSSSIRSSRSTIGNSTSAVTSGGGG

-572 ELLTWAVGVPNILGG
+572 ELLTWAVGVPNIVGG

-592 LTDKLGRRPL
+592 FTDKLGRRPL

-645 TSSRFFKAS
+645 TSSKFFKAS
-654 FCNTLDPSAVDVL
+654 FCNTLDPSAVEVL

-689 FDVQQ
+689 FNVQQ

-700 TTKSIICKDLPD
+700 TTKSIICEDLPD

-720 DVTIE
+720 DVAIQ
-725 GRGDT
+725 GRDT
-730 NSGERQE
+730 KSNISGERQE
-737 PEATVALVSL
+737 PEATIALISL

-829 ETKGMKLEEIEEK
+829 ETKGMKLEDIEET
-842 MLAKWEKKSG
+842 MLEKWAKNKNTAT

>member
-1 VIENLKFR
+1 MRDASEIEVERLD
-9 VSAAFEQLFF
+9 VFF
-19 LQNTTSQND
+19 PKQQPKLCFVASTRDTAMINGAHHRGTFVKQKNIIKTRRRFTTSF
-28 ETDEERERNTMI
+28 
-40 LAPTIL
+40 

-52 SSARSS
+52 SFVLLRGAKSS
-58 PSSHPRCCCSFTH
+58 SSTNTKTKKRTKKDALSTFT
-71 HRRSASS
+71 RRSNDRGEKVRR
-78 LSSSSSSPKS
+78 LSSSKSSSWY
-88 SNCRR
+88 
-93 RRRRRQKRR
+93 
-102 DEKEETS
+102 
-109 AIVSFSAGRRRRRWR
+109 FSC
-124 VIDAASFSSSSF
+124 SFSSR
-136 LSASG
+136 
-141 GGECE
+141 
-146 DDDDACFEW
+146 DDDDE
-155 YSLPF
+155 S
-160 REERRLL
+160 
-167 LLKNQ
+167 
-172 RRGRRRVVLA
+172 V
-182 RSSGAD
+182 
-188 DGEGDAAKAENSEDD
+188 DD
-203 ESDDVNNNNNNN
+203 EPPPLPPRTKGGVVTRKSKGEEDEEED
-215 NNNDDIGPGLIPSI
+215 NNDEENNIGPRLIPSI

-255 DLGFAESDGLKGL
+255 DLGFAESDGLKGV

-278 VGGFSIAPI
+278 LGGFSIAPF

-306 GALISSV
+306 GALISAV

-386 WRPLFSDSVVPA
+386 WRPLFSDSVFPA

-418 TSGQIECEVEKKE
+418 TSEEIECEVEKKE

-448 KAAKLWQENIQKKEE
+448 KAAKVWQENIQKKEE
-463 NSGSNSSNNN
+463 S
-473 SSGSTNGVDNSSAAE
+473 
-488 DGGFEDDDDSRRAT
+488 
-502 ENASGAS
+502 S
-509 SSNSSSASGG
+509 SSNSSSSSSSSIAASSSNNSSSNSESAAEENTTVEDDDRKETSSSIRSSRSTIGNSTSAVTSGGGG

-572 ELLTWAVGVPNILGG
+572 ELLTWAVGVPNIVGG

-592 LTDKLGRRPL
+592 FTDKLGRRPL

-645 TSSRFFKAS
+645 TSSKFFKAS
-654 FCNTLDPSAVDVL
+654 FCNTLDPSAVEVL

-689 FDVQQ
+689 FNVQQ

-700 TTKSIICKDLPD
+700 TTKSIICEDLPD

-720 DVTIE
+720 DVAIQ
-725 GRGDT
+725 GRDT
-730 NSGERQE
+730 KSNISGERQE
-737 PEATVALVSL
+737 PEATIALISL

-829 ETKGMKLEEIEEK
+829 ETKGMKLEDIEET
-842 MLAKWEKKSG
+842 MLEKWAKNKNAST

>member
-1 VIENLKFR
+1 MINGAHHHGTFVK
-9 VSAAFEQLFF
+9 
-19 LQNTTSQND
+19 QNKIIKTRSFTTSF
-28 ETDEERERNTMI
+28 
-40 LAPTIL
+40 

-52 SSARSS
+52 SFVLLRGAKSS
-58 PSSHPRCCCSFTH
+58 SSTNTKTKKTPKKDVLSTLS
-71 HRRSASS
+71 RRMNDPKGEKVRR
-78 LSSSSSSPKS
+78 LSSSKS
-88 SNCRR
+88 SWYSSC
-93 RRRRRQKRR
+93 
-102 DEKEETS
+102 
-109 AIVSFSAGRRRRRWR
+109 
-124 VIDAASFSSSSF
+124 SFSSK
-136 LSASG
+136 
-141 GGECE
+141 
-146 DDDDACFEW
+146 DDDDSVDYEPPP
-155 YSLPF
+155 LPP
-160 REERRLL
+160 RNKGGVVTRKSKGEEDEEED
-167 LLKNQ
+167 NN
-172 RRGRRRVVLA
+172 
-182 RSSGAD
+182 
-188 DGEGDAAKAENSEDD
+188 EEN
-203 ESDDVNNNNNNN
+203 NK
-215 NNNDDIGPGLIPSI
+215 GPRLIPSI

-255 DLGFAESDGLKGL
+255 DLGFAESDGLKGV

-278 VGGFSIAPI
+278 LGGFSIAPF

-306 GALISSV
+306 GALISAV

-386 WRPLFSDSVVPA
+386 WRPLFSDSVFPA

-418 TSGQIECEVEKKE
+418 TSEEIECEVEKKE

-448 KAAKLWQENIQKKEE
+448 KAAKVWQENIQKKEE
-463 NSGSNSSNNN
+463 S
-473 SSGSTNGVDNSSAAE
+473 
-488 DGGFEDDDDSRRAT
+488 
-502 ENASGAS
+502 S
-509 SSNSSSASGG
+509 SSNSSSSSTSSSIAANSNNSSSNSESAAEENTTVEDDDRKETSSSISWSSTVGNSTSAVTSGGGG

-572 ELLTWAVGVPNILGG
+572 ELLTWAVGVPNIVGG

-592 LTDKLGRRPL
+592 FTDKLGRRPL

-645 TSSRFFKAS
+645 TSSKFFKAS
-654 FCNTLDPSAVDVL
+654 FCNTLDPSAVEVL

-689 FDVQQ
+689 FNVQQ

-700 TTKSIICKDLPD
+700 TTKSIICEDLPD

-720 DVTIE
+720 DVAIQ
-725 GRGDT
+725 GRDT
-730 NSGERQE
+730 KSNNSGERQE
-737 PEATVALVSL
+737 PEATIALISL

-829 ETKGMKLEEIEEK
+829 ETKGMKLEDIEET
-842 MLAKWEKKSG
+842 MLEKWAKNKNATS

>member
-1 VIENLKFR
+1 M
-9 VSAAFEQLFF
+9 
-19 LQNTTSQND
+19 TTV
-28 ETDEERERNTMI
+28 
-40 LAPTIL
+40 P
-46 SLSSSS
+46 
-52 SSARSS
+52 
-58 PSSHPRCCCSFTH
+58 TH
-71 HRRSASS
+71 HHHHHHRLPSLRGGKTKEDNVVVVRR
-78 LSSSSSSPKS
+78 
-88 SNCRR
+88 
-93 RRRRRQKRR
+93 KRR
-102 DEKEETS
+102 PVVVVVRVGGGGGGD
-109 AIVSFSAGRRRRRWR
+109 SF
-124 VIDAASFSSSSF
+124 SFSSSSF
-136 LSASG
+136 FLARRFDAVRTMMGFPENSYYYRCSSSSSSSRLWGDLSMTMMAEGRGRGGGRRSGGAVVVDASG
-141 GGECE
+141 KGKRWKIKATATSKE
-146 DDDDACFEW
+146 DSTRGVDVYEA
-155 YSLPF
+155 
-160 REERRLL
+160 RGTKTRTRTNEEEEEEEEQD
-167 LLKNQ
+167 K
-172 RRGRRRVVLA
+172 
-182 RSSGAD
+182 D
-188 DGEGDAAKAENSEDD
+188 EDKEEN
-203 ESDDVNNNNNNN
+203 N
-215 NNNDDIGPGLIPSI
+215 IGPGLIPSI

-243 AVINAPLASIAS
+243 AVINAPLAAIAS

-278 VGGFSIAPI
+278 IGGFSIAPF

-306 GALISSV
+306 GALISSI

-334 SQIVPLYLAEISPPS
+334 SQIVPLYLAEISPPT
-349 FRGTANGLRRMAYV
+349 FRGTSNGLRRMAYV

-379 ANGGDGW
+379 ADGGQDW
-386 WRPLFSDSVVPA
+386 WRPLFSDSVIPA
-398 VALAVTALVVAVESP
+398 MMLAVTALVVAVESP

-418 TSGQIECEVEKKE
+418 TSGQIECEEEKKE
-431 IERESRR
+431 SEREWRR
-438 SLGALMNIRG
+438 SLEALMNIRG

-463 NSGSNSSNNN
+463 RIGSDGGSNEGEVSTEHAVEYDQKVLTTS
-473 SSGSTNGVDNSSAAE
+473 SSGSKEV
-488 DGGFEDDDDSRRAT
+488 
-502 ENASGAS
+502 
-509 SSNSSSASGG
+509 SNSSSSTSGSG
-519 KKLETWSEIFKDET
+519 SDSSKKLETWSEIFEDKT
-533 NVPSLITGVGLCALA
+533 NVPSLVTGVGLCALA

-559 AKSVFSSVGLSSP
+559 AKSVFSSVGLNSP
-572 ELLTWAVGVPNILGG
+572 ELLTWAVGIPNIVGG
-587 VLALV
+587 ILALV

-615 ALSAV
+615 ALSTV
-620 DIYTHGVPFLSENNG
+620 DIYTHGLPFL
-635 GFGGGASSMT
+635 GGGASMT
-645 TSSRFFKAS
+645 TSSKFFKAS

-720 DVTIE
+720 DFTIK
-725 GRGDT
+725 GGDT
-730 NSGERQE
+730 TSGERQE

-791 IVGSAFLPGV
+791 IVGAAFLPGV
-801 TFLGLGG
+801 TSLGLGV

-829 ETKGMKLEEIEEK
+829 ETKGMKLEDIEET
-842 MLAKWEKKSG
+842 MLEKWSDTHKKAGK

>member
-1 VIENLKFR
+1 MINGAHHHGTFVKRNKIIKTRSF
-9 VSAAFEQLFF
+9 
-19 LQNTTSQND
+19 TTSF
-28 ETDEERERNTMI
+28 
-40 LAPTIL
+40 

-52 SSARSS
+52 SFVLLRGAKSS
-58 PSSHPRCCCSFTH
+58 SSTNTKTKKRTKKDVLSTLS
-71 HRRSASS
+71 RRMNDPKGEKVRR
-78 LSSSSSSPKS
+78 LSSSKS
-88 SNCRR
+88 SWYSSC
-93 RRRRRQKRR
+93 
-102 DEKEETS
+102 
-109 AIVSFSAGRRRRRWR
+109 
-124 VIDAASFSSSSF
+124 SFSSR
-136 LSASG
+136 
-141 GGECE
+141 
-146 DDDDACFEW
+146 DDDDSVDYEPPP
-155 YSLPF
+155 LPP
-160 REERRLL
+160 RNKGGVVTRKSKGEEDEEED
-167 LLKNQ
+167 NN
-172 RRGRRRVVLA
+172 
-182 RSSGAD
+182 
-188 DGEGDAAKAENSEDD
+188 EEN
-203 ESDDVNNNNNNN
+203 N
-215 NNNDDIGPGLIPSI
+215 IGPRLIPSI

-255 DLGFAESDGLKGL
+255 DLGFAESDGLKGV

-278 VGGFSIAPI
+278 LGGFSIAPF

-306 GALISSV
+306 GALISAV

-386 WRPLFSDSVVPA
+386 WRPLFSDSVFPA

-418 TSGQIECEVEKKE
+418 TSEEIECEVEKKE

-448 KAAKLWQENIQKKEE
+448 KAAKVWQENIQKKEE
-463 NSGSNSSNNN
+463 SSSSSSSSSSSIAASSNN
-473 SSGSTNGVDNSSAAE
+473 
-488 DGGFEDDDDSRRAT
+488 
-502 ENASGAS
+502 S
-509 SSNSSSASGG
+509 SSNSESAAEENTTVEDDDRKETSSSIRSSRSTIGNSTSAVTSGGGG

-572 ELLTWAVGVPNILGG
+572 ELLTWAVGVPNIVGG

-592 LTDKLGRRPL
+592 FTDKLGRRPL

-645 TSSRFFKAS
+645 TSSKFFKAS
-654 FCNTLDPSAVDVL
+654 FCNTLDPSAVEVL

-689 FDVQQ
+689 FNVQQ

-700 TTKSIICKDLPD
+700 TTKSIICEDLPD

-720 DVTIE
+720 DVAIQ
-725 GRGDT
+725 GRDT
-730 NSGERQE
+730 KSNISGERQE
-737 PEATVALVSL
+737 PEATIALISL

-829 ETKGMKLEEIEEK
+829 ETKGMKLEDIEET
-842 MLAKWEKKSG
+842 MLEKWAKNKNAST

>member
-1 VIENLKFR
+1 MTTVPTHRHHRLPSLRGKTKEDKVVVRRKRQKVVVVR
-9 VSAAFEQLFF
+9 VGGGGDSFSFSSFSSSFF
-19 LQNTTSQND
+19 LARRFD
-28 ETDEERERNTMI
+28 AVRTMMGF
-40 LAPTIL
+40 PEN
-46 SLSSSS
+46 SYYYRCCCCSSSS
-52 SSARSS
+52 SRLWGDLSMTMMAEGRG
-58 PSSHPRCCCSFTH
+58 RGGG
-71 HRRSASS
+71 RRSGGAVVVDASG
-78 LSSSSSSPKS
+78 KG
-88 SNCRR
+88 
-93 RRRRRQKRR
+93 KRWKIKATATSKEDSTR
-102 DEKEETS
+102 GVDVYEARGTKTRTRTNEEEEEEEEQDKDEDKEE
-109 AIVSFSAGRRRRRWR
+109 
-124 VIDAASFSSSSF
+124 
-136 LSASG
+136 
-141 GGECE
+141 
-146 DDDDACFEW
+146 
-155 YSLPF
+155 
-160 REERRLL
+160 
-167 LLKNQ
+167 
-172 RRGRRRVVLA
+172 
-182 RSSGAD
+182 
-188 DGEGDAAKAENSEDD
+188 
-203 ESDDVNNNNNNN
+203 NN
-215 NNNDDIGPGLIPSI
+215 IGPGLIPSI

-243 AVINAPLASIAS
+243 AVINAPLAAIAS

-278 VGGFSIAPI
+278 IGGFSIAPF

-306 GALISSV
+306 GALISSI

-334 SQIVPLYLAEISPPS
+334 SQIVPLYLAEISPPT
-349 FRGTANGLRRMAYV
+349 FRGTSNGLRRMAYV

-379 ANGGDGW
+379 ADGGQDW
-386 WRPLFSDSVVPA
+386 WRPLFSDSVIPA
-398 VALAVTALVVAVESP
+398 MMLAVTALVVAVESP

-418 TSGQIECEVEKKE
+418 TSGQIECEEEKKE
-431 IERESRR
+431 SEREWRR
-438 SLGALMNIRG
+438 SLEALMNIRG

-463 NSGSNSSNNN
+463 RIGSDGGSNEGEVSTEHAVEYDQKVLTTS
-473 SSGSTNGVDNSSAAE
+473 SSGSKEV
-488 DGGFEDDDDSRRAT
+488 
-502 ENASGAS
+502 
-509 SSNSSSASGG
+509 SNSSSSTSGSG
-519 KKLETWSEIFKDET
+519 SDSSKKLETWSEIFEDKT
-533 NVPSLITGVGLCALA
+533 NVPSLVTGVGLCALA

-559 AKSVFSSVGLSSP
+559 AKSVFSSVGLNSP
-572 ELLTWAVGVPNILGG
+572 ELLTWAVGIPNIVGG
-587 VLALV
+587 ILALV

-615 ALSAV
+615 ALSTV
-620 DIYTHGVPFLSENNG
+620 DIYTHGLPFL
-635 GFGGGASSMT
+635 GGGASMT
-645 TSSRFFKAS
+645 TSSKFFKAS

-720 DVTIE
+720 DFTIK
-725 GRGDT
+725 GGDT
-730 NSGERQE
+730 TSGERQE

-791 IVGSAFLPGV
+791 IVGAAFLPGV
-801 TFLGLGG
+801 TSLGLGV

-829 ETKGMKLEEIEEK
+829 ETKGMKLEDIEET
-842 MLAKWEKKSG
+842 MLEKWSDTHKKAGK

>member
-1 VIENLKFR
+1 MERLD
-9 VSAAFEQLFF
+9 SFF
-19 LQNTTSQND
+19 PKQQSHFVVASKRDT
-28 ETDEERERNTMI
+28 TMI
-40 LAPTIL
+40 NGAHHRGTFVKQNKIIKTR
-46 SLSSSS
+46 SFTNSFSSRSSSS
-52 SSARSS
+52 SSSFVLLRGAKSS
-58 PSSHPRCCCSFTH
+58 SSTNAKTTKKRTKKDALSTFTCRMNDPKGEKV
-71 HRRSASS
+71 RR
-78 LSSSSSSPKS
+78 LSSSKS
-88 SNCRR
+88 SWYSSR
-93 RRRRRQKRR
+93 
-102 DEKEETS
+102 
-109 AIVSFSAGRRRRRWR
+109 
-124 VIDAASFSSSSF
+124 SFSSR
-136 LSASG
+136 
-141 GGECE
+141 
-146 DDDDACFEW
+146 DDDDDDSVDYEPPP
-155 YSLPF
+155 LPP
-160 REERRLL
+160 RTKGGVVTRKSKGEEDEEED
-167 LLKNQ
+167 N
-172 RRGRRRVVLA
+172 
-182 RSSGAD
+182 D
-188 DGEGDAAKAENSEDD
+188 EEN
-203 ESDDVNNNNNNN
+203 N
-215 NNNDDIGPGLIPSI
+215 IGPRLIPSI

-255 DLGFAESDGLKGL
+255 DLGFAESDGLKGV

-278 VGGFSIAPI
+278 LGGFSIAPF

-306 GALISSV
+306 GALISAV

-386 WRPLFSDSVVPA
+386 WRPLFSDSVFPA

-418 TSGQIECEVEKKE
+418 TSEEIECEVEKKE

-448 KAAKLWQENIQKKEE
+448 KAAKVWQENIQKKEE
-463 NSGSNSSNNN
+463 S
-473 SSGSTNGVDNSSAAE
+473 
-488 DGGFEDDDDSRRAT
+488 
-502 ENASGAS
+502 S
-509 SSNSSSASGG
+509 SSNSSSSSSSSIAASSSNNSSSNSESAAEENTTVEDDDRKETSSSIRSSRSTIGNSTSAVTSGGGG

-572 ELLTWAVGVPNILGG
+572 ELLTWAVGVPNIVGG

-592 LTDKLGRRPL
+592 FTDKLGRRPL

-645 TSSRFFKAS
+645 TSSKFFKAS
-654 FCNTLDPSAVDVL
+654 FCNTLDPSAVEVL

-689 FDVQQ
+689 FNVQQ

-700 TTKSIICKDLPD
+700 TTKSIICEDLPD

-720 DVTIE
+720 DVAIQ
-725 GRGDT
+725 GRDT
-730 NSGERQE
+730 KSNISGERQE
-737 PEATVALVSL
+737 PEATIALISL

-829 ETKGMKLEEIEEK
+829 ETKGMKLEDIEET
-842 MLAKWEKKSG
+842 MLEKWAKNKNAST

>member
-1 VIENLKFR
+1 MMAE
-9 VSAAFEQLFF
+9 
-19 LQNTTSQND
+19 
-28 ETDEERERNTMI
+28 
-40 LAPTIL
+40 
-46 SLSSSS
+46 
-52 SSARSS
+52 
-58 PSSHPRCCCSFTH
+58 
-71 HRRSASS
+71 
-78 LSSSSSSPKS
+78 
-88 SNCRR
+88 
-93 RRRRRQKRR
+93 
-102 DEKEETS
+102 
-109 AIVSFSAGRRRRRWR
+109 GR
-124 VIDAASFSSSSF
+124 
-136 LSASG
+136 G
-141 GGECE
+141 
-146 DDDDACFEW
+146 
-155 YSLPF
+155 
-160 REERRLL
+160 
-167 LLKNQ
+167 
-172 RRGRRRVVLA
+172 RGRRSGKGKRWKIKATATSKEDSTRGVDVYEA
-182 RSSGAD
+182 RGTKTRTRTNEEEEEEEEQD
-188 DGEGDAAKAENSEDD
+188 KDEDKEEN
-203 ESDDVNNNNNNN
+203 N
-215 NNNDDIGPGLIPSI
+215 IGPGLIPSI

-243 AVINAPLASIAS
+243 AVINAPLAAIAS

-278 VGGFSIAPI
+278 IGGFSIAPF

-306 GALISSV
+306 GALISSI

-334 SQIVPLYLAEISPPS
+334 SQIVPLYLAEISPPT
-349 FRGTANGLRRMAYV
+349 FRGTSNGLRRMAYV

-379 ANGGDGW
+379 ADGGQDW
-386 WRPLFSDSVVPA
+386 WRPLFSDSVIPA
-398 VALAVTALVVAVESP
+398 MMLAVTALVVAVESP

-418 TSGQIECEVEKKE
+418 TSGQIECEEEKKE
-431 IERESRR
+431 SEREWRR
-438 SLGALMNIRG
+438 SLEALMNIRG
-448 KAAKLWQENIQKKEE
+448 KAANLWQENIQKKEE
-463 NSGSNSSNNN
+463 RIGSDDGSNEGEVSTEHAVEYDQKVLTTS
-473 SSGSTNGVDNSSAAE
+473 SSGSKEV
-488 DGGFEDDDDSRRAT
+488 
-502 ENASGAS
+502 
-509 SSNSSSASGG
+509 SNSSSSTSGSG
-519 KKLETWSEIFKDET
+519 SDSSKKLETWSEIFEDKT
-533 NVPSLITGVGLCALA
+533 NVPSLVTGVGLCALA

-559 AKSVFSSVGLSSP
+559 AKSVFSSVGLNSP
-572 ELLTWAVGVPNILGG
+572 ELLTWAVGIPNIVGG
-587 VLALV
+587 ILALV

-615 ALSAV
+615 ALSTV
-620 DIYTHGVPFLSENNG
+620 DIYTHGLPFL
-635 GFGGGASSMT
+635 GGGASMT
-645 TSSRFFKAS
+645 TSSKFFKAS

-720 DVTIE
+720 DFTIK
-725 GRGDT
+725 GGDT
-730 NSGERQE
+730 TSGERQE

-791 IVGSAFLPGV
+791 IVGAAFLPGV
-801 TFLGLGG
+801 TSLGLGV

-829 ETKGMKLEEIEEK
+829 ETKGMKLEDIEET
-842 MLAKWEKKSG
+842 MLEKWSDTHKKAGK

>member
-1 VIENLKFR
+1 MTTVPTHHHHHRLPSLRGKTKEDDNVVVRRKRQKVVVCVGGGGDSF
-9 VSAAFEQLFF
+9 SFSSFSSSFF
-19 LQNTTSQND
+19 LARRFD
-28 ETDEERERNTMI
+28 AVRTMMMGF
-40 LAPTIL
+40 PEN
-46 SLSSSS
+46 SYYYRCCCSSSS
-52 SSARSS
+52 SSSRLWGDLSMTMTAEGRG
-58 PSSHPRCCCSFTH
+58 RGGG
-71 HRRSASS
+71 RRSGGAVVVDASG
-78 LSSSSSSPKS
+78 KG
-88 SNCRR
+88 
-93 RRRRRQKRR
+93 KRWKIKATATSKEDSTR
-102 DEKEETS
+102 GVDVYEARGTKTRTRTNEEEEEEDEEQDKDEDKEE
-109 AIVSFSAGRRRRRWR
+109 
-124 VIDAASFSSSSF
+124 
-136 LSASG
+136 
-141 GGECE
+141 
-146 DDDDACFEW
+146 
-155 YSLPF
+155 
-160 REERRLL
+160 
-167 LLKNQ
+167 
-172 RRGRRRVVLA
+172 
-182 RSSGAD
+182 
-188 DGEGDAAKAENSEDD
+188 
-203 ESDDVNNNNNNN
+203 NN
-215 NNNDDIGPGLIPSI
+215 IGPGLIPSI

-243 AVINAPLASIAS
+243 AVINAPLAAIAS

-278 VGGFSIAPI
+278 IGGFSIAPF

-306 GALISSV
+306 GALISSI

-334 SQIVPLYLAEISPPS
+334 SQIVPLYLAEISPPT
-349 FRGTANGLRRMAYV
+349 FRGTSNGLRRMAYV

-379 ANGGDGW
+379 ADGGQDW
-386 WRPLFSDSVVPA
+386 WRPLFSDSVIPA
-398 VALAVTALVVAVESP
+398 MMLAVTALVVAVESP

-418 TSGQIECEVEKKE
+418 TSGQIECEEEKKE
-431 IERESRR
+431 SEKEWRR
-438 SLGALMNIRG
+438 SLEALMNIRG

-463 NSGSNSSNNN
+463 RIGSDGGSNEGEVSTEHAVEYDQKVLTTS
-473 SSGSTNGVDNSSAAE
+473 SSGSKEV
-488 DGGFEDDDDSRRAT
+488 
-502 ENASGAS
+502 
-509 SSNSSSASGG
+509 SNSSSSTSGSG
-519 KKLETWSEIFKDET
+519 SDSSKKLETWSEIFEDKT
-533 NVPSLITGVGLCALA
+533 NVPSLVTGVGLCALA

-559 AKSVFSSVGLSSP
+559 AKSVFSSVGLNSP
-572 ELLTWAVGVPNILGG
+572 ELLTWAVGIPNIVGG
-587 VLALV
+587 ILALV

-615 ALSAV
+615 ALSTV
-620 DIYTHGVPFLSENNG
+620 DIYTHGLPFL
-635 GFGGGASSMT
+635 GGGASMT
-645 TSSRFFKAS
+645 TSSKFFKAS

-720 DVTIE
+720 DFTIK
-725 GRGDT
+725 GGDT
-730 NSGERQE
+730 TSGERQE

-791 IVGSAFLPGV
+791 IVGAAFLPGV
-801 TFLGLGG
+801 TSLGLGV

-829 ETKGMKLEEIEEK
+829 ETKGMKLEDIEET
-842 MLAKWEKKSG
+842 MLEKWSDTHKKAGK

>member
-1 VIENLKFR
+1 MRDASEIEVERLD
-9 VSAAFEQLFF
+9 VFF
-19 LQNTTSQND
+19 PKQQPKLCFVASTRDTAMINGAHHPRGTFVKQKNIIKTRRRFTTSF
-28 ETDEERERNTMI
+28 
-40 LAPTIL
+40 

-52 SSARSS
+52 SFVLLRGAKSS
-58 PSSHPRCCCSFTH
+58 SSTNTKTKKRTKKDALSTFT
-71 HRRSASS
+71 RRSNDRGEKVRR
-78 LSSSSSSPKS
+78 LSSSKSSSWY
-88 SNCRR
+88 
-93 RRRRRQKRR
+93 
-102 DEKEETS
+102 
-109 AIVSFSAGRRRRRWR
+109 FSC
-124 VIDAASFSSSSF
+124 SFSSR
-136 LSASG
+136 
-141 GGECE
+141 
-146 DDDDACFEW
+146 DDDDE
-155 YSLPF
+155 S
-160 REERRLL
+160 
-167 LLKNQ
+167 
-172 RRGRRRVVLA
+172 V
-182 RSSGAD
+182 
-188 DGEGDAAKAENSEDD
+188 DD
-203 ESDDVNNNNNNN
+203 EPPPLPPRTKGGVVTRKSKGEEDEEED
-215 NNNDDIGPGLIPSI
+215 NNDEENNIGPRLIPSI

-255 DLGFAESDGLKGL
+255 DLGFAESDGLKGV

-278 VGGFSIAPI
+278 LGGFSIAPF

-306 GALISSV
+306 GALISAV

-386 WRPLFSDSVVPA
+386 WRPLFSDSVFPA

-418 TSGQIECEVEKKE
+418 TSEEIECEVEKKE

-448 KAAKLWQENIQKKEE
+448 KAAKVWQENIQKKEE
-463 NSGSNSSNNN
+463 S
-473 SSGSTNGVDNSSAAE
+473 
-488 DGGFEDDDDSRRAT
+488 
-502 ENASGAS
+502 S
-509 SSNSSSASGG
+509 SSNSSSSSSSSIAASSSNNSSSNSESAAEENTTVEDDDRKETSSSISWSSTNGNSTSAVTSS

-572 ELLTWAVGVPNILGG
+572 ELLTWAVGVPNIVGG

-592 LTDKLGRRPL
+592 FTDKLGRRPL

-635 GFGGGASSMT
+635 GFGGGTSSMT
-645 TSSRFFKAS
+645 TSSKFFKAS
-654 FCNTLDPSAVDVL
+654 FCNTLDPSAVEVL

-689 FDVQQ
+689 FNVQQ

-700 TTKSIICKDLPD
+700 TTKSIICEDLPD

-720 DVTIE
+720 DVAIQ
-725 GRGDT
+725 GRDT
-730 NSGERQE
+730 KSNISGERQE
-737 PEATVALVSL
+737 PEATIALISL

-829 ETKGMKLEEIEEK
+829 ETKGMKLEDIEET
-842 MLAKWEKKSG
+842 MLEKWAKNKNA

>member
-1 VIENLKFR
+1 MERLD
-9 VSAAFEQLFF
+9 SFF
-19 LQNTTSQND
+19 PKATVFTHFVVESTRDTTMIHGAHHHGTFVKQNNIIKTRSFTTSFSSCSSSFVPL
-28 ETDEERERNTMI
+28 RG
-40 LAPTIL
+40 AK
-46 SLSSSS
+46 SSSS
-52 SSARSS
+52 TNTKTTKKRTKKDALSTLS
-58 PSSHPRCCCSFTH
+58 
-71 HRRSASS
+71 RRMNDPKGEKVRRLASS
-78 LSSSSSSPKS
+78 KS
-88 SNCRR
+88 SWY
-93 RRRRRQKRR
+93 
-102 DEKEETS
+102 
-109 AIVSFSAGRRRRRWR
+109 FSR
-124 VIDAASFSSSSF
+124 SFSSK
-136 LSASG
+136 
-141 GGECE
+141 
-146 DDDDACFEW
+146 DDDD
-155 YSLPF
+155 S
-160 REERRLL
+160 
-167 LLKNQ
+167 
-172 RRGRRRVVLA
+172 V
-182 RSSGAD
+182 
-188 DGEGDAAKAENSEDD
+188 DD
-203 ESDDVNNNNNNN
+203 EPPPLPPRTKGGVVTRKSKGEEDEEEDNDEENN
-215 NNNDDIGPGLIPSI
+215 IGPRLIPSI

-255 DLGFAESDGLKGL
+255 DLGFAESDGLKGV

-278 VGGFSIAPI
+278 LGGFSIAPF

-306 GALISSV
+306 GALISAV

-386 WRPLFSDSVVPA
+386 WRPLFSDSVFPA
-398 VALAVTALVVAVESP
+398 LALAVTALVVAVESP

-418 TSGQIECEVEKKE
+418 TSEEIECEVEKKE

-448 KAAKLWQENIQKKEE
+448 KAAKVWQENIQKKEE
-463 NSGSNSSNNN
+463 S
-473 SSGSTNGVDNSSAAE
+473 
-488 DGGFEDDDDSRRAT
+488 
-502 ENASGAS
+502 S
-509 SSNSSSASGG
+509 SSNSSSSSSSSIAASSSNNSSSNSESAAEENTTVEDDDRKETSSSISWSSTNGNSTSAVTSS

-572 ELLTWAVGVPNILGG
+572 ELLTWAVGVPNIVGG

-592 LTDKLGRRPL
+592 FTDKLGRRPL

-635 GFGGGASSMT
+635 GFGGGTSSMT
-645 TSSRFFKAS
+645 TSSKFFKAS
-654 FCNTLDPSAVDVL
+654 FCNTLDPSAVEVL

-689 FDVQQ
+689 FNVQQ

-700 TTKSIICKDLPD
+700 TTKSIICEDLPD

-720 DVTIE
+720 DVAIQ
-725 GRGDT
+725 GRDT
-730 NSGERQE
+730 KSNISGERQE
-737 PEATVALVSL
+737 PEATIALISL

-829 ETKGMKLEEIEEK
+829 ETKGMKLEDIEET
-842 MLAKWEKKSG
+842 MLEKWAKNKNAST

>member
-1 VIENLKFR
+1 MERTNIKFYFSAAHPSCLPYFVVVSTRDNTMMNGAHHHRTFVKQNKIIKTTSFTTSFSSCSSSSSFVLLRGAKSSSNTKKKKTTKKDVLSTFTCRIHDRGGER
-9 VSAAFEQLFF
+9 VS
-19 LQNTTSQND
+19 
-28 ETDEERERNTMI
+28 RR
-40 LAPTIL
+40 
-46 SLSSSS
+46 LSSSS
-52 SSARSS
+52 CHS
-58 PSSHPRCCCSFTH
+58 C
-71 HRRSASS
+71 
-78 LSSSSSSPKS
+78 
-88 SNCRR
+88 
-93 RRRRRQKRR
+93 
-102 DEKEETS
+102 
-109 AIVSFSAGRRRRRWR
+109 SFSA
-124 VIDAASFSSSSF
+124 ASSSK
-136 LSASG
+136 
-141 GGECE
+141 
-146 DDDDACFEW
+146 DDDDSVDYEPPP
-155 YSLPF
+155 LPP
-160 REERRLL
+160 RNKGGVVTRKSKGEEDEEED
-167 LLKNQ
+167 NN
-172 RRGRRRVVLA
+172 
-182 RSSGAD
+182 
-188 DGEGDAAKAENSEDD
+188 EEN
-203 ESDDVNNNNNNN
+203 N
-215 NNNDDIGPGLIPSI
+215 IGPRLIQSI

-255 DLGFAESDGLKGL
+255 DLGFAESDGLKGV

-278 VGGFSIAPI
+278 LGGFSIAPF

-306 GALISSV
+306 GALISAV

-386 WRPLFSDSVVPA
+386 WRPLFSDSVFPA

-418 TSGQIECEVEKKE
+418 TSEEIECEVEKKE

-448 KAAKLWQENIQKKEE
+448 KAAKVWQENIQKKEE
-463 NSGSNSSNNN
+463 S
-473 SSGSTNGVDNSSAAE
+473 
-488 DGGFEDDDDSRRAT
+488 
-502 ENASGAS
+502 S
-509 SSNSSSASGG
+509 SSNSSSSSTSSSIAANSNNSSSNSESAAEENTTVEDDDRKETSSSISWSSTVGNSTSAVTSGGGG

-572 ELLTWAVGVPNILGG
+572 ELLTWAVGVPNIVGG

-592 LTDKLGRRPL
+592 FTDKLGRRPL

-645 TSSRFFKAS
+645 TSSKFFKAS
-654 FCNTLDPSAVDVL
+654 FCNTLDPSAVEVL

-689 FDVQQ
+689 FNVQQ

-700 TTKSIICKDLPD
+700 TTKSIICEDLPD

-720 DVTIE
+720 DVAIQ
-725 GRGDT
+725 GRDT
-730 NSGERQE
+730 KSNNSGERQE
-737 PEATVALVSL
+737 PEATIALISL

-829 ETKGMKLEEIEEK
+829 ETKGMKLEDIEET
-842 MLAKWEKKSG
+842 MLEKWAKNKNATS